1 MNNPILAIEGAPE
14 WVWVAIVVG
23 LLIALMVR
31 NQRQAYAYGVWDAT
45 HAPNSPAVRTVLNTV
60 ERRAW
65 RDGELAHLFATDVQ
79 LASTVSKRHHIL

>member
-1 MNNPILAIEGAPE
+1 MDNLVFVIQSAPE

-23 LLIALMVR
+23 LVIALMVR

-45 HAPNSPAVRTVLNTV
+45 HTPHAAAVTAVLDTV

-65 RDGELAHLFATDVQ
+65 RDGEVAHLFATDVQ
-79 LASTVSKRHHIL
+79 LASTVHKRHHLL